1 MIKTIVN
8 EKKQTVTAIIEDCSA
23 DAINIVAKRCKFSDN
38 VSQVARDNRLSLGLK
53 EHGYDSFGIDAE
65 PDAYTSKLIMPN
77 RICAV
82 TRVHK
87 PDVFNEE
94 EGIKTAKKKVVEKY
108 NKALKKA
115 LNTYKQA
122 IMNDLDRL

>member
-38 VSQVARDNRLSLGLK
+38 ASQVARDNRLSLGLK
-53 EHGYDSFGIDAE
+53 ENGYNSFGIDVE
-65 PDAYTSKLIMPN
+65 PDEYTSKLIMPN
-77 RICAV
+77 RLCAV

-87 PDVFNEE
+87 PDVFNKE
-94 EGIKTAKKKVVEKY
+94 EGIKIAQQKVIEKY

-115 LNTYKQA
+115 LNNYKQA